1 MILTIK
7 EADFSANNLGQII
20 VPVEI
25 TDAGREFMAQYNT
38 VFTETQQY
46 AIQHMLNNLG
56 YGVENSVWSKL
67 KMFVMP
73 VLSSNVD
80 EAVYDVIASAAITK
94 NAVTFSNHALNGASG
109 AYIELPSNRRTTE
122 KEVTFLYSGNGAMS
136 FGSPEYV
143 FVEYVTS
150 IGERVYFKYGTNSSD
165 RIYYYKSSA
174 NVPVAAVFSYTSDM
188 LKFVDF
194 KTENVVADATKKA
207 TMWSYI
213 GNNTTRRQPL
223 LSNGALVY
231 YSAVAEPLTTEECI
245 TFNKAMRTILS
256 AFGITI

>member
-1 MILTIK
+1 MILMIK
-7 EADFSANNLGQII
+7 EADFSANNLGQIL

-25 TDAGREFMAQYNT
+25 TDACRAFMAQYNT

-56 YGVENSVWSKL
+56 YSEPGSIWSKL
-67 KMFVMP
+67 KMFVLP

-136 FGSPEYV
+136 FGDSSVGYI
-143 FVEYVTS
+143 FVEYVVS
-150 IGERVYFKYGTNSSD
+150 NRERVCILDTVL
-165 RIYYYKSSA
+165 IH
-174 NVPVAAVFSYTSDM
+174 PI
-188 LKFVDF
+188 
-194 KTENVVADATKKA
+194 E
-207 TMWSYI
+207 YI
-213 GNNTTRRQPL
+213 IIRVLPMYQ
-223 LSNGALVY
+223 
-231 YSAVAEPLTTEECI
+231 
-245 TFNKAMRTILS
+245 
-256 AFGITI
+256 